1 MRFAKWAVV
10 GVGVLVVFALG
21 LWLGSSG
28 LTRPNGSHGDSDRP
42 SQPSPQISSVPL
54 VGPDVGASGGQPPPI
69 RQAIPTPAVSG
80 QSQVPMPPVRSV
92 DVAPEAAAVKG
103 DPEAPVTIVEY
114 SDYQ

>member
-10 GVGVLVVFALG
+10 GVGVVIVFALG

-42 SQPSPQISSVPL
+42 SQPSPQISSAPPV
-54 VGPDVGASGGQPPPI
+54 GGQPPPI

-92 DVAPEAAAVKG
+92 DVALEAAAVKG

>member
-1 MRFAKWAVV
+1 MRLAKWAVV

-21 LWLGSSG
+21 LWVGSSG
-28 LTRPNGSHGDSDRP
+28 LTRA
-42 SQPSPQISSVPL
+42 SQPSPQISIAP
-54 VGPDVGASGGQPPPI
+54 PIGGQPPPI
-69 RQAIPTPAVSG
+69 GQVIPRPAVSG

-92 DVAPEAAAVKG
+92 DVAPEGAAVKG

>member
-1 MRFAKWAVV
+1 MKFVQWTIV
-10 GVGVLVVFALG
+10 GIGVLAVFALG
-21 LWLGSSG
+21 LWLGTRG
-28 LTRPNGSHGDSDRP
+28 LTAPEP
-42 SQPSPQISSVPL
+42 APQAGIPLQSSSAPPV
-54 VGPDVGASGGQPPPI
+54 GGQPPPI
-69 RQAIPTPAVSG
+69 GQAIPTPAVSG